1 MMIKQ
6 KKTVLSFVIFGLIFF
21 SGFFNVNGVFNLES
35 TENIEDDTGGNLT
48 TEVPLYNDV
57 TNNPSINSR
66 VKPIDFTGEE
76 VLKPTDFGGEEFIEP
91 SPFESSEIEW
101 LPIEETLKNTQGGV
115 ETGGEPTTTV
125 SYDAKTGVETTSDL
139 DFTLQPELIQEII
152 KSVEPYAG
160 LLGEITPESVVNNPS
175 GDQRTV
181 ISGQTSF
188 PWRTIV
194 KLYITTSWGSWVGS
208 GAIIDDYHI
217 LTAGH
222 CAYIRDNPDFG
233 WATSIKVVPAWDTS
247 DTPSDPYGHAW
258 MTYMRSYTGWTVS
271 GDSDHD
277 WAVITL
283 DRNIGAFTGWMG
295 RMTAGSGN
303 SIYTQTMNVAG
314 YPSDGAWT
322 GNRLIF
328 DSNTGQSA
336 TSNKHYYWADTGGGE
351 SGGPVWRYV
360 SGNRYILTTHAYG
373 AADNGNPIYPNSG
386 TRLNSDKYNRIFD
399 WLGAD
404 SAPTDKADLVD
415 RGLAYSSYTP
425 NPVTQG
431 VTSFT
436 VSSDIRNIGTAS
448 SGGFYVY
455 YYASTNSIISSADH
469 FIGSDYVS
477 SISPFNYRD
486 SSWTGIFPASIPA
499 GNYYIGW
506 IIDAPGWVSEFDETN
521 NKAKETSML
530 TVNPAPPPPGY
541 IEVQVN
547 DALISGPINFAYI
560 QVWDDTNALVRTAYT
575 NSTGYYNITAMDE
588 GTFNVTVSRLGY
600 HTQKQLQTIT
610 SARDDYFLTFDLVPY
625 PPDSSY
631 IEVRV
636 NESRTYNPIENA
648 YVRCYNDSSGELF
661 STGYTDSSGFYNITG
676 LYIGWWSVKVT
687 YPGFREQEKY
697 DYINWNSDDDY
708 LWFYMDLDF
717 QRINGSVAL
726 FRDNF
731 PWFVNS
737 TEPILAKYNIS
748 YVVYNS
754 LDFGS
759 VDLAQYQKV
768 ILVSEQ
774 VQTFYDR
781 LEGNVT
787 WFEDYAAN
795 GGVLELHS
803 VDRKGN
809 PSYHNGTWN
818 QYLYPG
824 GINKTYNVEEV
835 DNSINMPIHPF
846 ILKPFLLNESQVDG
860 WIGGEFTVY
869 PSHAREILL
878 GPNADPIL
886 LEFSYG
892 SGYIVASTG
901 TLEYNAN
908 YKGTQQL
915 FENLIM
921 YDPLAYHYSIN
932 VTAPLSS
939 DSWEVNQSYHIE
951 WDSTDNFAEVK
962 IDLYRGGT
970 FVEEIIANITNNG
983 DFLWSVPDLI
993 DSTQYQIK
1001 IMDAAYTL
1009 TLDYGEMFE
1018 IFNPSINV
1026 TNPKGTSTWNKGA
1039 SEYINW
1045 TSRGTIPNV
1054 KIELFMD
1061 GILELEISL
1070 TTANDGAYL
1079 WLMPSNLTTS
1089 SEYSIKITDAS
1100 VSVTYD
1106 FSPNFS
1112 VVSLP
1117 GGIPGYDLLIL
1128 CGILVGVSL
1137 IIVRRKRKNLSILES

>member
-1 MMIKQ
+1 MITQ
-6 KKTVLSFVIFGLIFF
+6 KKKVLSFVIIGLFF
-21 SGFFNVNGVFNLES
+21 FLGVCNANGAILLES
-35 TENIEDDTGGNLT
+35 TNSDDETEGNLT
-48 TEVPLYNDV
+48 TEPPFYNDDQI
-57 TNNPSINSR
+57 NSGINSR
-66 VKPIDFTGEE
+66 VQPLDFTGEE
-76 VLKPTDFGGEEFIEP
+76 ALNPAMLTEEEVIEP
-91 SPFESSEIEW
+91 SIYESSEIEW
-101 LPIEETLKNTQGGV
+101 LPIEETLKNIQGGV
-115 ETGGEPTTTV
+115 ELGGESTTTIA
-125 SYDAKTGVETTSDL
+125 YDAKTGIETISAL
-139 DFTLQPELIQEII
+139 DFTPEPESEQASIE
-152 KSVEPYAG
+152 SVEPYAG
-160 LLGEITPESVVNNPS
+160 LLGEMTPESVVNNPS
-175 GDQRTV
+175 GDQRVV

-194 KLYITTSWGSWVGS
+194 KLYITTSWGTWVGS
-208 GAIIDDYHI
+208 GAIIDDFHV

-222 CAYIRDNPDFG
+222 CAYIRDDPDFG
-233 WATSIKVVPAWDTS
+233 WATSIKIVPAMDTS
-247 DTPSDPYGHAW
+247 DNPSDPYGYAW
-258 MTYMRSYTGWTVS
+258 MTYMRSYTGWTAS
-271 GDSDHD
+271 GDSNHD

-283 DRNIGAFTGWMG
+283 DRNIGSFTGWMG
-295 RMTAGSGN
+295 RMTAWFGD
-303 SIYTQTMNVAG
+303 SIYTDIANVAG
-314 YPSDGAWT
+314 YPTDVAS
-322 GNRLIF
+322 GNRLVF
-328 DSNTGQSA
+328 DASSGNGA
-336 TSNKHYYWADTGGGE
+336 TANSHRYWADTGGGE
-351 SGGPVWRYV
+351 SGGPVWRYI
-360 SGNRYILTTHAYG
+360 SGNRYIMTTHAYG
-373 AADNGNPIYPNSG
+373 AASDNPANPNSG
-386 TRLNSDKYNRIFD
+386 TRLNSNKYNKIFD

-404 SAPTDKADLVD
+404 SAPTDKSDLVD

-436 VSSDIRNIGTAS
+436 VSCDVRNIGTAS

-455 YYASTNSIISSADH
+455 YYASTNNIISAADH

-486 SSWTGIFPASIPA
+486 SSWTGIFPASIPS
-499 GNYYIGW
+499 GSYYIGW
-506 IIDAPGWVSEFDETN
+506 IIDAPGWVDEFDETN
-521 NKAKETSML
+521 NVEHEISTL
-530 TVNPAPPPPGY
+530 TVNPTPPPPGY

-547 DALISGPINFAYI
+547 DALTSNPIDFAYI
-560 QVWDDTNALVRTAYT
+560 QIWDDTDTLVRAAFT
-575 NSTGYYNITAMDE
+575 NSSGYYNITAMDE
-588 GTFNVTVSRLGY
+588 GTFNVTVSRVGH

-610 SARDDYFLTFDLVPY
+610 GSIDDYYLTFDLVPY
-625 PPDSSY
+625 PPDSGY

-636 NESRTYNPIENA
+636 NESRTLLPIENA
-648 YVRCYNDSSGELF
+648 YVRWYNYSSGELF
-661 STGYTDSSGFYNITG
+661 STGYTDSSGFYNVTG
-676 LYIGWWSVKVT
+676 LYIGWLTLKVT
-687 YPGFREQEKY
+687 YPGFKEQEKF
-697 DYINWNSDDDY
+697 DYINWNGDDDY
-708 LWFYMDLDF
+708 LQYNMDLDF

-726 FRDNF
+726 FRDNL
-731 PWFVNS
+731 PWNVNS

-748 YVVYNS
+748 YMVYDS

-759 VDLAQYQKV
+759 VDLSPYQKV
-768 ILVSEQ
+768 ILASEQ
-774 VQTFYDR
+774 VQAFYDR
-781 LEGNVT
+781 LEGNIT
-787 WFEDYAAN
+787 WFEDYATN
-795 GGVLELHS
+795 GGVLELHA

-809 PSYHNGTWN
+809 YHNGTWN

-878 GPNADPIL
+878 GPNSDPIL

-892 SGYIVASTG
+892 SGYIVASTQ

-908 YKGTQQL
+908 WKGTQQL
-915 FENLIM
+915 YENLIM
-921 YDPLAYHYSIN
+921 YDPLAYHYTIN
-932 VTAPLSS
+932 VTTPIDS

-951 WDSTDNFAEVK
+951 WDSTDNFAEAK

-970 FVEEIIANITNNG
+970 FVEEIVANTTNNG

-1001 IMDAAYTL
+1001 VMDAAYTL
-1009 TLDYGEMFE
+1009 LLDFGEMFE

-1026 TNPKGTSTWNKGA
+1026 TNPINTTTWYKGA

-1061 GILELEISL
+1061 GVLELEISN
-1070 TTANDGAYL
+1070 TTTNDGAYL
-1079 WLMPSNLTTS
+1079 WVLPSNLTTS
-1089 SEYSIKITDAS
+1089 SEYSIKITDVS
-1100 VSVTYD
+1100 VSITYD
-1106 FSPNFS
+1106 FSPNFA

-1117 GGIPGYDLLIL
+1117 GGIPGFDLLIL

-1137 IIVRRKRKNLSILES
+1137 IIVRRKRKSLSILES